1 MQISFF
7 TFAMYTLI
15 NIHNPEKLL
24 TPDKA
29 FVALTIFNILQFPLG
44 NLPTVISNSVQ
55 VCVSIKCLRNF
66 LTEEELDP
74 DNVVRNDD
82 KSSGTQYNQT

>member
-1 MQISFF
+1 MQISLF

-15 NIHNPEKLL
+15 NVHNPEERL

-44 NLPTVISNSVQ
+44 NLPTVISNLVQ
-55 VCVSIKCLRNF
+55 VFVSINRLRNF
-66 LTEEELDP
+66 LIEEELDP
-74 DNVVRNDD
+74 NNVMRNDD
-82 KSSGTQYNQT
+82 KSSGRIYAM

>member
-7 TFAMYTLI
+7 TFAMYTLV
-15 NIHNPEKLL
+15 NIHNPEERL

-55 VCVSIKCLRNF
+55 VSVSIKRLRNF
-66 LTEEELDP
+66 LIEEELDP
-74 DNVVRNDD
+74 NNVVRDDD
-82 KSSGTQYNQT
+82 KYSGIQYNQA